1 LTRPFDRHLDSDEL
15 DRLVS
20 LHGTSASDTDQ
31 LSESALGEAQRHVE
45 SCQACSRKLQMHKF
59 VHSEISR
66 MRVPNPSPPTP
77 ECLGDA
83 GWLDVA
89 AGLLPEAK
97 TRELMKH
104 AAQCG
109 HCGPLLKNA
118 AENIADEATP
128 SEEALL
134 ASLKSARPEWRKDMA
149 ATLRDS
155 AREGQPSTPWWRALL
170 AWPTP
175 AYAFAGVA
183 AIAVVA
189 WIGVRALHHP
199 SADQLLAQAYTE
211 HRTLEVRIPGAKYA
225 PVQAQRGTE
234 RSDFDK
240 PLSLLTAEGLIG
252 ENLRKNPNDP
262 VWLQARARADLLD
275 GNYDAA
281 IKSLQRAREARPDDP
296 SLLTDLG
303 SAYFQQALADPQNH
317 SADLGAAYERLS
329 EALQKLPDE
338 PVALFNRAIVAE
350 SQFHSKQAEEDWE
363 HYLRV
368 DASGPWSD
376 EARDRLKRL
385 RERGGK
391 WEQNRLQPLLSPS
404 QIVDQYKVS
413 QAGEIVDQRV
423 EEYLHEAVLDWLPRT
438 FPANLRQASDTQAQ
452 SALVILAEITRLNHH
467 DTWLED
473 LLGGVRDRTFA
484 LAVDALSMALS
495 ANDRGNYDEALRQSL
510 RAERL
515 FNDSRNFPGSLRA
528 RYEELFAL
536 QFIRNGQHCARPATL
551 ASQIVLHTSYTWLQ
565 PQILLEESACST
577 TNADVGRARTRIAQA
592 LRLSRTSGYGQTLL
606 RCLTFSANDAA
617 LAGDLR
623 VAWKEVLEGLDI
635 FWSGNYPELRGYSLY
650 DPQISAAEF
659 ASQPNLQVAAWKQ
672 AIALID
678 SDPDVLQR
686 GMAHFYLAQAAMDAH
701 LLSTFDR
708 EYKEYNRL
716 LALAPKGLAEK
727 SDRSEVELITAKL
740 EARRGD
746 VGKAQ
751 ERLIALL
758 PVIQE
763 SGNTYRASDFYATL
777 GELDLQTNADGD
789 ADRYLRS
796 GLAVTEQILATLH
809 TDKERME
816 WEQKASPL
824 YRALVE
830 EYLRKGDAT
839 GALETWEWYLGAAIR
854 RPDLSGSS
862 TGYAFDPRLSEVATM
877 PRLNA
882 VTEQLPRLRH
892 QTVVSYAMLHDGL
905 AIWAYDDRGI
915 FSTVV
920 HRDPKEIDLLARHF
934 LEVCADPDSDV
945 KIVHKY
951 GVELYHILIAPIE
964 SKLESGR
971 ALIVEAD
978 GALTLVPF
986 EALVDRTSHYVG
998 EGHSVVSS
1006 LGLYYCILLRPMRV
1020 LSHSD
1025 AALLVAVPAP
1035 RGFSPLPNLESET
1048 DLLAGRFSEPRV
1060 LKNSQATL
1068 QAVMDGLRTTSIF
1081 YFAGHAVASPARAGL
1096 LMADID
1102 PTTGDPR
1109 VLTAR
1114 LLEPALLGNLQI
1126 AILAACD
1133 TGQGENGSYTDV
1145 TSLARAFVRGGV
1157 PSVVASR
1164 WKLISGA
1171 PERLA
1176 LPFVFPQRPSH
1187 TTVHPYYWAS
1197 LNQFGGL
1204 DIQPD
1209 QR

>member
-1 LTRPFDRHLDSDEL
+1 LIRPLEKHLDSNEL
-15 DRLVS
+15 DKLVS
-20 LHGTSASDTDQ
+20 LPEARVSDAEQ
-31 LSESALGEAQRHVE
+31 LSEPILREAQRHVE
-45 SCQACSRKLQMHKF
+45 SCQDCSQKLKRHQF
-59 VHSEISR
+59 VHSEILR
-66 MRVPNPSPPTP
+66 MRVPNPSPSTP
-77 ECLGDA
+77 ECAGDA
-83 GWLDVA
+83 KWLEVA

-118 AENIADEATP
+118 AEALLEEATP

-134 ASLKSARPEWRKDMA
+134 ASLQSARPEWRKNMA
-149 ATLRDS
+149 ATLHDS
-155 AREGQPSTPWWRALL
+155 VRERQRRTSGWRALL
-170 AWPTP
+170 VWPTP
-175 AYAFAGVA
+175 AYAFAAVA
-183 AIAVVA
+183 AIAVIA

-211 HRTLEVRIPGAKYA
+211 HRTFEVRIPGAKYA
-225 PVQAQRGTE
+225 PMQAQRGTE

-240 PLSLLTAEGLIG
+240 PLSLLKAEDLIG
-252 ENLRKNPNDP
+252 ENLRKSPNDP
-262 VWLQARARADLLD
+262 MWLQARARADLLD

-281 IKSLQRAREARPDDP
+281 IKSLQRAREERPDDP

-350 SQFHSKQAEEDWE
+350 NLFHSKQAEEDWE

-376 EARDRLKRL
+376 EARARLKRL
-385 RERGGK
+385 RERDGK
-391 WEQNRLQPLLSPS
+391 WEQNRFQPLLSPS
-404 QIVDQYKVS
+404 QIVGQNKVS
-413 QAGEIVDQRV
+413 QAGEMVDQRV
-423 EEYLHEAVLDWLPRT
+423 EEYLHEAVLDWLPRA

-452 SALVILAEITRLNHH
+452 SALVVLADITRLNHH

-473 LLGGVRDRTFA
+473 LLRSTRDRTFA
-484 LAVDALSMALS
+484 LAVDALSVALS
-495 ANDRGNYDEALRQSL
+495 ANDRGNYDAALRQSL

-515 FNDSRNFPGSLRA
+515 FNDSGNFPGSLRA
-528 RYEELFAL
+528 SYEELFAL
-536 QFIRNGQHCARPATL
+536 QFIRNGQHCARLATR
-551 ASQIVLHTSYTWLQ
+551 ASQIVLHTSYAWLQ

-577 TNADVGRARTRIAQA
+577 TNADVGRARDRIAHA
-592 LRLSRTSGYGQTLL
+592 LQLSRASGYGQTLL
-606 RCLTFSANDAA
+606 RCLTFSADNAA
-617 LAGDLR
+617 QAGDLR
-623 VAWKEVLEGLDI
+623 VAWKEVLEGLNI
-635 FWSGNYPELRGYSLY
+635 FWSGNYPGSRGYGLY

-659 ASQPNLQVAAWKQ
+659 ASQPNLQVAAWRQ
-672 AIALID
+672 AIGLID
-678 SDPDVLQR
+678 SDPDLLQR

-716 LALAPKGLAEK
+716 LDLAPKGLAEK

-740 EARRGD
+740 EARRGY
-746 VGKAQ
+746 VGKAE
-751 ERLIALL
+751 ERLAALL
-758 PVIQE
+758 PIIQE
-763 SGNTYRASDFYATL
+763 SGNTYRAADFYATL
-777 GELDLQTNADGD
+777 GELDLQSNADGD
-789 ADRYLRS
+789 ADRYLRA

-816 WEQKASPL
+816 WEQKTSPL
-824 YRALVE
+824 YRAVVE
-830 EYLRKGDAT
+830 DYLRKGDAT

-862 TGYAFDPRLSEVATM
+862 PGQAFDVRLSEEAAL
-877 PRLNA
+877 PRLTA

-892 QTVVSYAMLHDGL
+892 QTVLSYAMLRDGL

-920 HRDPKEIDLLARHF
+920 RRDPKEIDLLARHF

-945 KIVHKY
+945 RIVHKY
-951 GVELYHILIAPIE
+951 GAELYQILLAPIE
-964 SKLESGR
+964 SRLESAR

-986 EALVDRTSHYVG
+986 EALVDRASHYVG

-1006 LGLYYCILLRPMRV
+1006 LGLYYCVLLRPMRP
-1020 LSHSD
+1020 LSQSD

-1048 DLLAGRFSEPRV
+1048 DLVAARFSGPRV

-1068 QAVMDGLRTTSIF
+1068 QAVMDSLRTSSIF
-1081 YFAGHAVASPARAGL
+1081 YFAGHAEATPARAGL

-1102 PTTGDPR
+1102 PTTGEPR
-1109 VLTAR
+1109 MLTAR
-1114 LLEPALLGNLQI
+1114 LLEPALLEHLQI

-1176 LPFVFPQRPSH
+1176 FPFVFPQRPSH
-1187 TTVHPYYWAS
+1187 ITDHPYYWAS

-1204 DIQPD
+1204 DVQPD